1 MCRLY
6 GRGYWIS
13 KSYDSASLYMKCHI
27 TLIMVTIK
35 IADDVKSLLNE
46 YKLDD
51 ESFDDAV
58 NRLLDDVGSDM
69 SMQVSNRSTINI
81 NVSRDTMKR
90 IKSFKVRENEP
101 YTWILLRALLL
112 ADH

>member
-1 MCRLY
+1 
-6 GRGYWIS
+6 
-13 KSYDSASLYMKCHI
+13 
-27 TLIMVTIK
+27 MVTIK
-35 IADDVKSLLNE
+35 IADDIKLLLNE

-69 SMQVSNRSTINI
+69 SMQESNRGSINI

-90 IKSFKVRENEP
+90 IKSYRIRDNEP
-101 YTWILLRALLL
+101 YGRILLRALLVNR
-112 ADH
+112 